1 MPMTENVI
9 ITCALTGAG
18 DTVRKSPHV
27 PVTPEQ
33 IARNAVEAAAAGAA
47 VVHIHVRDPETGD
60 PSRDPKLYR
69 EVVERVKETGTD
81 VVINL
86 TAGMGGD
93 LVIDPDDPLTHLPG
107 TDLVGGLERL
117 PHVEDLLPDIC
128 TLDCGSLNFGDGS
141 NLYVST
147 PDMLRAGARR
157 IQELGV
163 RPELEI
169 FDTGQLWFAKQ
180 LLAEGLLDDPT
191 VFQLCMGIPWGAPAD
206 PGVLQSMVGMLP
218 DGARWA
224 SFALGRMQMPWVAQ
238 SILLGG
244 HVRVGLEDNLYL
256 GRGNKATN
264 AQLVERAVTL
274 TESMGARVAT
284 PDEARA
290 TLGLRPRDRSAAP
303 TKERI

>member
-1 MPMTENVI
+1 MAVNDSVI

-18 DTVRKSPHV
+18 DTAGRSPHV

-33 IARNAVEAAAAGAA
+33 IARSAVEAAEAGAT
-47 VVHIHVRDPETGD
+47 VVHVHVRDPETGA
-60 PSRDPKLYR
+60 PARDPRLYR
-69 EVVERVKETGTD
+69 EVVERVKESGTD
-81 VVINL
+81 VVVNL

-93 LVIDPDDPLTHLPG
+93 LVVDPEDPLTHLPG

-117 PHVEDLLPDIC
+117 PHVEELLPDIC

-157 IQELGV
+157 VQELGV

-180 LLAEGLLDDPT
+180 LLSEGLLDEPPL
-191 VFQLCMGIPWGAPAD
+191 FQLCMGIPWGAPAD
-206 PGVLQSMVGMLP
+206 PGVLQSMVSMLP
-218 DGARWA
+218 DGAEWA

-238 SILLGG
+238 AVLLGG
-244 HVRVGLEDNLYL
+244 NVRVGLEDNLYL
-256 GRGNKATN
+256 SKGVKATN
-264 AQLVERAVTL
+264 GKLVERAVQIVEL
-274 TESMGARVAT
+274 LGSKVAT
-284 PDEARA
+284 PDEARRR
-290 TLGLRPRDRSAAP
+290 LGLTPRS
-303 TKERI
+303 

>member
-69 EVVERVKETGTD
+69 EVVERIKETGTD

-191 VFQLCMGIPWGAPAD
+191 VFQLCMGVPWGAPAD
-206 PGVLQSMVGMLP
+206 PGVLQSMVNMLP

-256 GRGNKATN
+256 GKGNKATN

-274 TESMGARVAT
+274 TESIGARVAT

-290 TLGLRPRDRSAAP
+290 TLGLKKR
-303 TKERI
+303 K